1 MPDKYGVGDD
11 PYCYPGT
18 TVLKNRLN
26 LTDASELNE
35 VEAEVTAVRA
45 QTLEPQFERFDAARF
60 RQFHRH
66 LFQDIYDWA
75 GEYRTI
81 DISKG
86 QTRFCTAARTEHELK
101 RLFRQLEQA
110 EWLCG
115 LSLDDLIPAVADF
128 YCEINIVHPFREG
141 NGRAQRLLFEE
152 LIVNAGF
159 DIDWGFTD
167 TDEWVSANQAGF
179 LGDLGPLLE
188 IFTRALYAPNES

>member
-18 TVLKNRLN
+18 DVLKNRLN

-35 VEAEVTAVRA
+35 VEAEIAAVRA

-60 RQFHRH
+60 RQIHRQ
-66 LFQDIYDWA
+66 LFRDIYDWA

-86 QTRFCTAARTEHELK
+86 QTRFCTSARIEQELD
-101 RLFRQLEQA
+101 RLFHKLEQS

-115 LSLDDLIPAVADF
+115 LSLDDLIPHIADF

-159 DIDWGFTD
+159 DIDWGQID
-167 TDEWVSANQAGF
+167 ADEWVRVNQAGF
-179 LGDLGPLLE
+179 LGDLEPLIE
-188 IFTRALYAPNES
+188 TFSRALYVPSEN